1 MGCKNNEKRSQNA
14 FSYGFDF
21 NLSGKPSNEIYGS
34 KFQPYVYTLQLKS
47 RETHFDIF
55 HAKTIKSL
63 MLFCWKD
70 QHMASMKLKVFVH
83 ELDHKI
89 YNSINHDTGL

>member
-1 MGCKNNEKRSQNA
+1 MGCKNNEKSQNA

-63 MLFCWKD
+63 MFF
-70 QHMASMKLKVFVH
+70 KLERSTYGFN
-83 ELDHKI
+83 EIESFLCM
-89 YNSINHDTGL
+89 N

>member
-1 MGCKNNEKRSQNA
+1 MKKYLQMH
-14 FSYGFDF
+14 FLYGFDF

-63 MLFCWKD
+63 MLF
-70 QHMASMKLKVFVH
+70 
-83 ELDHKI
+83 
-89 YNSINHDTGL
+89 